1 MQAEA
6 NIVERIAQAYIA
18 HRGVRALSILLVLGS
33 ATLLFLLAGGFP
45 PFAWRLL
52 VQTLPQI
59 PALVAA
65 RGQAPLLAL
74 AGLVLL
80 SLSILL
86 PWWVPLLL
94 ASPLLA
100 SLRSR
105 RP

>member
-33 ATLLFLLAGGFP
+33 DTLLFLLAGGFP

-59 PALVAA
+59 PALAAA
-65 RGQAPLLAL
+65 RRQRAPPRPARVCVVSGPCHPARVGPLPRRAR
-74 AGLVLL
+74 L
-80 SLSILL
+80 SNV
-86 PWWVPLLL
+86 WVHDH
-94 ASPLLA
+94 
-100 SLRSR
+100 
-105 RP
+105 